1 MLEIDAIE
9 MSTLGFSLSLIFDTT
24 VEALSCI
31 YFFLKREMMMLGLE
45 VKHNL
50 SARMSNIQL
59 INLWDLDL
67 F

>member
-9 MSTLGFSLSLIFDTT
+9 MSTLGFSLSLIFDAT